1 MPMSKTRVS
10 DEWVVGATVGAYAVL
25 TFVLY
30 FWGTAF
36 MHFWCGNSYESVFTK
51 DGRAPGSLALLIPG
65 ALVGV
70 MDWGQIKV
78 ARQGALRERA
88 MRAALWMNLVGILG
102 FLIAYSS
109 NYGPDRDNTFF
120 VIVSLVAVASGVSD
134 LERKFGVD
142 GRPVGQ
148 SAPCTNAQL
157 PVSRLTGKV
166 GISTRLSG

>member
-1 MPMSKTRVS
+1 
-10 DEWVVGATVGAYAVL
+10 
-25 TFVLY
+25 
-30 FWGTAF
+30 

-78 ARQGALRERA
+78 AQRGALRERA

-109 NYGPDRDNTFF
+109 NYGPDRDNAFF
-120 VIVSLVAVASGVSD
+120 AIVSLVAMAFWPLGLVVSTGNLVWTGVQWSECLMHECSTPD
-134 LERKFGVD
+134 KF
-142 GRPVGQ
+142 
-148 SAPCTNAQL
+148 A
-157 PVSRLTGKV
+157 
-166 GISTRLSG
+166 

>member
-1 MPMSKTRVS
+1 MSKTRVS

-51 DGRAPGSLALLIPG
+51 DGRAPGSLAFLIPG

-109 NYGPDRDNTFF
+109 NYGPDRDSAFF
-120 VIVSLVAVASGVSD
+120 AIVSLVAVAFWPLGLV
-134 LERKFGVD
+134 
-142 GRPVGQ
+142 
-148 SAPCTNAQL
+148 
-157 PVSRLTGKV
+157 
-166 GISTRLSG
+166 ISTGNLVWTGVQWVRATHARTLNSRSAYR